1 MLRILSAFLISFAAS
16 FFAGPFARALDGSSG
31 PGEERTQPS
40 SPTGSLA
47 TDLVKA
53 CQLADP
59 DDLPAFE
66 LCRPQVQQEPEQP
79 QMQQKP
85 AEPQMQQQAQ
95 QKPAEPQMQ
104 PQARQQQ
111 NSADE
116 ETVGQGIW
124 PTDE

>member
-1 MLRILSAFLISFAAS
+1 MQQK
-16 FFAGPFARALDGSSG
+16 SG
-31 PGEERTQPS
+31 E
-40 SPTGSLA
+40 
-47 TDLVKA
+47 
-53 CQLADP
+53 
-59 DDLPAFE
+59 
-66 LCRPQVQQEPEQP
+66 P
-79 QMQQKP
+79 QMQQQAQQKS

-104 PQARQQQ
+104 PQAGQQQ